1 MLANRLRSPHLQVP
15 TTIENDSTHKH
26 PHKLC
31 LENVFSGPTMSDVEE
46 DKRGFAEKKAK
57 SKRVAPMVKG
67 LAQGH
72 PHCDPFLGQEP
83 RLDAGRSLFCH
94 TEIKRNLEP
103 LTCTG
108 KTQSI

>member
-1 MLANRLRSPHLQVP
+1 MLCDRGRSHLLLRRKTS
-15 TTIENDSTHKH
+15 IENDSNRKRAHKR
-26 PHKLC
+26 LFQ
-31 LENVFSGPTMSDVEE
+31 NAFSGPTLSDVEQ
-46 DKRGFAEKKAK
+46 DKRELDAKKAIQI
-57 SKRVAPMVKG
+57 RCAPMG
-67 LAQGH
+67 LAEG
-72 PHCDPFLGQEP
+72 CDPFLGQEP